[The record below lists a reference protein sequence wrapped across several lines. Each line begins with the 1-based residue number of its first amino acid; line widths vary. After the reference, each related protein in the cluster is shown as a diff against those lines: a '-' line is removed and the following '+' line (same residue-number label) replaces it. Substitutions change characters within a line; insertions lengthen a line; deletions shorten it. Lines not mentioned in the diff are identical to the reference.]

1 MSRNRSLLPESLKE
15 EFARELGVYDT
26 VKREGW
32 GSVSARDCGN
42 LVRLAIEKA
51 SKNSV

>member
-1 MSRNRSLLPESLKE
+1 MSDELKA

-32 GSVSARDCGN
+32 GSVSSKNCGN
-42 LVRLAIEKA
+42 LVKLAIEKA
-51 SKNSV
+51 NRNANQQK